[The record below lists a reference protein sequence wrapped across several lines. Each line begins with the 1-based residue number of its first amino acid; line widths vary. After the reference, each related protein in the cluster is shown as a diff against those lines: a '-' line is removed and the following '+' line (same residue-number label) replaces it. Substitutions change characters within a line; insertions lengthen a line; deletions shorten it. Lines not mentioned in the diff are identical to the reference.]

1 MPELPRRRRLLVL
14 AICCLSLLLVT
25 MDNTIVNVAIPS
37 IRSDLDA
44 SLSGLQW
51 TVDAY
56 ILVVASLLMLSG
68 SMGDRLG
75 RRRVFRTGLTVFT
88 LGSLLCSA
96 APSLPFLVA
105 ARMVQAVGGSMM
117 NPVAMSIITNV
128 FPDARER
135 ARAIGVWSAVSGL
148 SIAIGPL
155 AGGLLTETIGWRSIF
170 WINAPIGIAAVVL
183 AGRFIP
189 ESRAPQP
196 RRVDPVGQVLVITGL
211 LGLVGGI
218 IEGPRAGWSS
228 PLIVTLFAVAAAS
241 VLGLLVY
248 EPRRREPLIQLG
260 FFRSVPF
267 SGATIVAVAAFSVFG
282 GFLFLNTLYLQEVR
296 GLSAL
301 QAGLCT
307 LPLAVAAL
315 VFAPLSGR
323 MVGSF
328 GSRRSLVIAGVCTTA
343 SALALT
349 RLSADTPLLALLG
362 VYFVF
367 GAGQG
372 FVNSPITATAVAGMP
387 RAQAGVAAGVTST
400 SRQIGQSLG
409 VAIAGTI
416 AGAAVSG
423 AVGASFPAAT
433 HPVWWLMACCGAVI
447 VVAGLVTTTPWAR
460 RTAAAGLDSTNPR
473 EAPAAAR

>member
-1 MPELPRRRRLLVL
+1 MPELPRRRQLLVL

-37 IRSDLDA
+37 IRTDLHA
-44 SLSGLQW
+44 SLAGLQW

-96 APSLPFLVA
+96 APSLPFLVG

-170 WINAPIGIAAVVL
+170 WINAPIGIAAIVL

-189 ESRAPQP
+189 ESRAPRP

-228 PLIVTLFAVAAAS
+228 PLIVALFAVAAAS
-241 VLGLLVY
+241 VVGLLVY
-248 EPRRREPLIQLG
+248 EPRRSEPLIQLG

-267 SGATIVAVAAFSVFG
+267 SGATVVAVAAFAAFG

-328 GSRRSLVIAGVCTTA
+328 GSRHSLVIAGVCTGL

-349 RLSADTPLLALLG
+349 RLSAGTPLVVLLG

-409 VAIAGTI
+409 VAVAGTI

-423 AVGASFPAAT
+423 AVDASFPAAT
-433 HPVWWLMACCGAVI
+433 HPVWWLMVCCGAAI
-447 VVAGLVTTTPWAR
+447 VTAGLVTTTPWAR
-460 RTAAAGLDSTNPR
+460 RTASAALDHATG
-473 EAPAAAR
+473 EPAAAR